1 MSKIEKKQNLT
12 VPEKFGAF
20 CVLGASVY
28 LIAISVFPVMYNLT
42 GEFERND
49 FIFNAILLLIGT
61 GSLFGSIR
69 FIKKSILFEQLLDL
83 GFEKGIYARLEPI
96 LNDIVESQVSMN
108 DVADQLKYMNTNIDR
123 LQKRQHSTGTGEGVV
138 SVREEIFRF
147 LRLVLLINVTLAV
160 FIYLLRAY
168 GTIIPYAMAML
179 FVLWWAEIT
188 FEFRMWKNSWVWAW
202 VFVPILTIPITTIL
216 ADLLYGD
223 AILVAA
229 MSVVL
234 IIYVAAYYTW
244 GRYLVERTLP
254 FGISEIAKEDLP
266 TDRFSGVL
274 RIIDPI
280 RKFVRRRARQLS
292 MVFFTASAALFLL
305 VVLTVASML
314 GLWQSPIP
322 ISLNQLMLLGLHV
335 VIFFS
340 VGRKLRRKSVAASR
354 PEVLQ
359 ENS

>member
-1 MSKIEKKQNLT
+1 MRKIEKKQSLT

-20 CVLGASVY
+20 SVLCASVY

-42 GEFERND
+42 GEFEKND

-61 GSLFGSIR
+61 GSLFGSIQ

-108 DVADQLKYMNTNIDR
+108 DVAAQLKYMNTNIDR
-123 LQKRQHSTGTGEGVV
+123 MQKRVHNPGSEVV

-202 VFVPILTIPITTIL
+202 VFVPVLTIPITTIL

-234 IIYVAAYYTW
+234 TIYVAAYYTW
-244 GRYLVERTLP
+244 SRYLVERTLP

-266 TDRFSGVL
+266 TSRFSGVL

-280 RKFVRRRARQLS
+280 RKFVRRRARPLS
-292 MVFFTASAALFLL
+292 IIFFTASAALFLL
-305 VVLTVASML
+305 VVLTVASMI

-322 ISLNQLMLLGLHV
+322 IGIHHLSLIGLHV
-335 VIFFS
+335 FIFFT
-340 VGRKLRRKSVAASR
+340 VGRKLRRKSLAAR
-354 PEVLQ
+354 QMVE
-359 ENS
+359 

>member
-1 MSKIEKKQNLT
+1 VRKIEKKQSLT

-20 CVLGASVY
+20 CVLCASVY

-42 GEFERND
+42 GEFEKND
-49 FIFNAILLLIGT
+49 FIFNAILLLVGT

-69 FIKKSILFEQLLDL
+69 FIKKSILFEQLLDI

-108 DVADQLKYMNTNIDR
+108 DVAEQLKYMNTNIDR
-123 LQKRQHSTGTGEGVV
+123 LQKRSHSTGPGVV
-138 SVREEIFRF
+138 DVRGEIFRF
-147 LRLVLLINVTLAV
+147 LRLVLLINVSLAV

-179 FVLWWAEIT
+179 FVMWWAEIT
-188 FEFRMWKNSWVWAW
+188 FEFRMWKNSWVWVW
-202 VFVPILTIPITTIL
+202 VFVPVLTIPITTIL

-244 GRYLVERTLP
+244 SRYLVERTLP

-266 TDRFSGVL
+266 TDRLSGVP

-280 RKFVRRRARQLS
+280 RKFVRRRARPIS

-305 VVLTVASML
+305 VVLTVASMI
-314 GLWQSPIP
+314 GNWQSPIP
-322 ISLNQLMLLGLHV
+322 IGLHQLLLIGMHV
-335 VIFFS
+335 LIFFS
-340 VGRKLRRKSVAASR
+340 VGRKLRRKSLAASR
-354 PEVLQ
+354 PVVLQ
-359 ENS
+359 ESS

>member
-1 MSKIEKKQNLT
+1 VRKIEEKQGLT
-12 VPEKFGAF
+12 VSEKFGAF
-20 CVLGASVY
+20 CVLCASVY

-42 GEFERND
+42 GEFEKNE
-49 FIFNAILLLIGT
+49 FIFNAILLLIGA

-69 FIKKSILFEQLLDL
+69 FIKKSILFEQLLDI

-123 LQKRQHSTGTGEGVV
+123 LQKRSHSASTGAGVV
-138 SVREEIFRF
+138 DVREEIFRF
-147 LRLVLLINVTLAV
+147 LRLVLLINVSLAV

-216 ADLLYGD
+216 ADILYGD

-234 IIYVAAYYTW
+234 VIYVAAYYTW

-254 FGISEIAKEDLP
+254 FGISGIAKEDIP
-266 TDRFSGVL
+266 TSRFSGVL
-274 RIIDPI
+274 RIIDSV
-280 RKFVRRRARQLS
+280 RKFVRRRARLIS
-292 MVFFTASAALFLL
+292 VVFFTASATLFLL
-305 VVLTVASML
+305 VVLTVTSMI
-314 GLWQSPIP
+314 GLWQSPLP
-322 ISLNQLMLLGLHV
+322 IGIHHLLLIGLHV
-335 VIFFS
+335 FIFFS
-340 VGRKLRRKSVAASR
+340 VGRKLRRMSVASPVDAG
-354 PEVLQ
+354 
-359 ENS
+359 

>member
-1 MSKIEKKQNLT
+1 VRKIEKKQSLT

-20 CVLGASVY
+20 CVLCASVY

-49 FIFNAILLLIGT
+49 FIFNTILLLIGT
-61 GSLFGSIR
+61 GSLFGSIQ

-108 DVADQLKYMNTNIDR
+108 DVAAQLKYMNTNIDR
-123 LQKRQHSTGTGEGVV
+123 MQKRVHNPGSEVV

-202 VFVPILTIPITTIL
+202 VFVPVLTIPITTIL

-244 GRYLVERTLP
+244 SRYLVERTLP

-266 TDRFSGVL
+266 TSRFSGVL

-280 RKFVRRRARQLS
+280 RKFVRRRARLIS
-292 MVFFTASAALFLL
+292 MVFFTASATLFLI
-305 VVLTVASML
+305 VVLTVASMI
-314 GLWQSPIP
+314 GEFESPIP
-322 ISLNQLMLLGLHV
+322 ISIGHLLLIGMHV
-335 VIFFS
+335 CIFFS
-340 VGRKLRRKSVAASR
+340 VGRKLRRKSMAASR
-354 PEVLQ
+354 PVVLQ
-359 ENS
+359 ESS

>member
-1 MSKIEKKQNLT
+1 MRKIEKKQSLT

-20 CVLGASVY
+20 SVLCASVY

-61 GSLFGSIR
+61 GSLFGSIQ

-108 DVADQLKYMNTNIDR
+108 DVAAQLKYMNTNIDR
-123 LQKRQHSTGTGEGVV
+123 MQKRVHNPRSEVV

-202 VFVPILTIPITTIL
+202 VFVPVLTIPITTIL

-244 GRYLVERTLP
+244 SRYLVERTLP
-254 FGISEIAKEDLP
+254 FGISEIAREDPP
-266 TDRFSGVL
+266 TSRFSGVL

-280 RKFVRRRARQLS
+280 RKFVRRRARPLS
-292 MVFFTASAALFLL
+292 IIFFTASAALFLL
-305 VVLTVASML
+305 VVLTVASMI

-322 ISLNQLMLLGLHV
+322 IGIHHLSLIGLHIF
-335 VIFFS
+335 IFFT
-340 VGRKLRRKSVAASR
+340 VGRKLRRKSLAAR
-354 PEVLQ
+354 QMVE
-359 ENS
+359 

>member
-1 MSKIEKKQNLT
+1 MT

-20 CVLGASVY
+20 SVLCTSVY
-28 LIAISVFPVMYNLT
+28 LIAISIFPVMYNLT
-42 GEFERND
+42 GEFEKSD
-49 FIFNAILLLIGT
+49 FIFNSILLLIGT
-61 GSLFGSIR
+61 GSLFGSIQ

-123 LQKRQHSTGTGEGVV
+123 LQKRSHSSSTGTGAGLVD
-138 SVREEIFRF
+138 VREEIFRF
-147 LRLVLLINVTLAV
+147 LRMVLLINVSLAV

-234 IIYVAAYYTW
+234 VIYVAAYYTW
-244 GRYLVERTLP
+244 SRYLVERTLP
-254 FGISEIAKEDLP
+254 FGISGIAKEDLP
-266 TDRFSGVL
+266 TSRFSGVL
-274 RIIDPI
+274 RIIDLI
-280 RKFVRRRARQLS
+280 RKFVRRWSRQIS
-292 MVFFTASAALFLL
+292 IVFFTASATLFLL
-305 VVLTVASML
+305 VVLTVAFMI

-322 ISLNQLMLLGLHV
+322 ISTGQLMLLGLHV
-335 VIFFS
+335 FIFFS
-340 VGRKLRRKSVAASR
+340 VGRKLRKKSIAASR
-354 PEVLQ
+354 PVALQ
-359 ENS
+359 ESS

>member
-1 MSKIEKKQNLT
+1 
-12 VPEKFGAF
+12 
-20 CVLGASVY
+20 
-28 LIAISVFPVMYNLT
+28 MYNLT
-42 GEFERND
+42 GEFEKND

-108 DVADQLKYMNTNIDR
+108 DMSDQLKYMNTNIDR
-123 LQKRQHSTGTGEGVV
+123 MQKRAHNTGTGVV
-138 SVREEIFRF
+138 DVREEVFRF
-147 LRLVLLINVTLAV
+147 LRLVLLINVSLAV
-160 FIYLLRAY
+160 FIYLLNAY

-202 VFVPILTIPITTIL
+202 VFVPVLTIPITTIL

-229 MSVVL
+229 MVVVL

-266 TDRFSGVL
+266 TDRLSGVL

-280 RKFVRRRARQLS
+280 RKFMQRHARPLS
-292 MVFFTASAALFLL
+292 MVFFTASATLFLL
-305 VVLTVASML
+305 VVLTVADMI
-314 GLWQSPIP
+314 GEWESPIP
-322 ISLNQLMLLGLHV
+322 ISLDRLLLIGLHV

-340 VGRKLRRKSVAASR
+340 VGRKLRRKSVAAG
-354 PEVLQ
+354 PVDGL
-359 ENS
+359 

>member
-1 MSKIEKKQNLT
+1 MT

-20 CVLGASVY
+20 CVLCASVY

-69 FIKKSILFEQLLDL
+69 FIKKSILFEQLLDI

-123 LQKRQHSTGTGEGVV
+123 LQKRSHSASTGAGVV

-147 LRLVLLINVTLAV
+147 LRLVLLINVSLAV

-234 IIYVAAYYTW
+234 VIYVAAYYTW

-254 FGISEIAKEDLP
+254 FGISEITKEDLP
-266 TDRFSGVL
+266 TNRFSGVL

-280 RKFVRRRARQLS
+280 RGFVRRRARQIS

-305 VVLTVASML
+305 VVLTVASMI
-314 GLWQSPIP
+314 GQWQSPIP
-322 ISLNQLMLLGLHV
+322 ISIHHLLLIGLHV
-335 VIFFS
+335 FIFFS
-340 VGRKLRRKSVAASR
+340 VGRKLRRKSMAAS
-354 PEVLQ
+354 PADG
-359 ENS
+359 

>member
-1 MSKIEKKQNLT
+1 MT

-20 CVLGASVY
+20 SVLCASVY

-61 GSLFGSIR
+61 GSLFGSIQ

-108 DVADQLKYMNTNIDR
+108 DVAAQLKYMNTNIDR
-123 LQKRQHSTGTGEGVV
+123 MQKRVHNPEAGVV

-147 LRLVLLINVTLAV
+147 LRLVLLINVSLAV

-202 VFVPILTIPITTIL
+202 VFVPVLTIPITTIL

-223 AILVAA
+223 AILVAV

-244 GRYLVERTLP
+244 SRYLVERTLP
-254 FGISEIAKEDLP
+254 FGISETVKEDLP
-266 TDRFSGVL
+266 TSRFSGVL

-280 RKFVRRRARQLS
+280 RKFVRRRARPLS
-292 MVFFTASAALFLL
+292 IIFFTASAALFLL
-305 VVLTVASML
+305 VVLTVTSMT

-322 ISLNQLMLLGLHV
+322 IGIHHLSLIGLHV
-335 VIFFS
+335 FIFFT
-340 VGRKLRRKSVAASR
+340 VGRKLRRKSLAAR
-354 PEVLQ
+354 QMVE
-359 ENS
+359 

>member
-1 MSKIEKKQNLT
+1 MSKIEKKQSLT

-20 CVLGASVY
+20 CVLCASVY
-28 LIAISVFPVMYNLT
+28 LIAISAFPVMYNLT

-49 FIFNAILLLIGT
+49 FIFNTILLLVGT

-69 FIKKSILFEQLLDL
+69 FIKKSILFEQLLDI

-108 DVADQLKYMNTNIDR
+108 DVADQLKYMNTNVDR
-123 LQKRQHSTGTGEGVV
+123 LQKRVHSTSTGAGVV
-138 SVREEIFRF
+138 DVREEIFRF
-147 LRLVLLINVTLAV
+147 LRLVLLINVSLAV

-179 FVLWWAEIT
+179 FILWWAEIT

-202 VFVPILTIPITTIL
+202 VFVPVLTIPITTIL

-244 GRYLVERTLP
+244 SRYLVERTLP
-254 FGISEIAKEDLP
+254 FGISGIAKEDLP
-266 TDRFSGVL
+266 TSRFSGVL

-280 RKFVRRRARQLS
+280 RKFVRRRARQIS
-292 MVFFTASAALFLL
+292 IVFFTASAALFLL
-305 VVLTVASML
+305 VVLTVASMI
-314 GLWQSPIP
+314 GAWQSPIP
-322 ISLNQLMLLGLHV
+322 ISLQQLLLIGLHV
-335 VIFFS
+335 FIFFT
-340 VGRKLRRKSVAASR
+340 VGRKLRRKSRAASQ
-354 PEVLQ
+354 VDA
-359 ENS
+359 

>member
-1 MSKIEKKQNLT
+1 MA

-20 CVLGASVY
+20 CVLCTSVY

-123 LQKRQHSTGTGEGVV
+123 LQKRSHSTGAGVV

-147 LRLVLLINVTLAV
+147 LRLVLLINVSLAV

-202 VFVPILTIPITTIL
+202 VFVPVLTIPITTIL

-234 IIYVAAYYTW
+234 VIYAAAYYTW

-266 TDRFSGVL
+266 TSRFSGVL

-280 RKFVRRRARQLS
+280 RKFVRRRARPIS
-292 MVFFTASAALFLL
+292 IVFFTASATLFLL
-305 VVLTVASML
+305 VVLTVTSMI
-314 GLWQSPIP
+314 GLWQSPLP
-322 ISLNQLMLLGLHV
+322 IGIHHLLLIGLHV
-335 VIFFS
+335 FIFFS
-340 VGRKLRRKSVAASR
+340 VGRKLRRMSMASR
-354 PEVLQ
+354 PVALQ
-359 ENS
+359 ESS

>member
-1 MSKIEKKQNLT
+1 
-12 VPEKFGAF
+12 
-20 CVLGASVY
+20 
-28 LIAISVFPVMYNLT
+28 MYNLT

-61 GSLFGSIR
+61 GSLFGSIQ

-108 DVADQLKYMNTNIDR
+108 DVAAQLKYMNTNIDR
-123 LQKRQHSTGTGEGVV
+123 MQKRVHNPGAEVV

-147 LRLVLLINVTLAV
+147 LRLVLLINVTLAI

-202 VFVPILTIPITTIL
+202 VFVPVLTIPITTII

-244 GRYLVERTLP
+244 SRYLVERTLP

-266 TDRFSGVL
+266 TSRFSGVL
-274 RIIDPI
+274 RIINPI
-280 RKFVRRRARQLS
+280 RKFVRRRARPLS
-292 MVFFTASAALFLL
+292 IIFFTASAALFLL
-305 VVLTVASML
+305 VVLTGTSMI
-314 GLWQSPIP
+314 GLWESPIP
-322 ISLNQLMLLGLHV
+322 ISTHHIALIGLHV
-335 VIFFS
+335 FIFFS
-340 VGRKLRRKSVAASR
+340 VGRKLRRKSMAASR
-354 PEVLQ
+354 VDG
-359 ENS
+359 

>member
-1 MSKIEKKQNLT
+1 MT

-20 CVLGASVY
+20 CVLCASVY
-28 LIAISVFPVMYNLT
+28 LIAISAFPVMYNLT

-49 FIFNAILLLIGT
+49 FIFNTILLLVGT

-69 FIKKSILFEQLLDL
+69 FIKKSILFEQLLDI

-123 LQKRQHSTGTGEGVV
+123 MQKRVHSTGAGVV
-138 SVREEIFRF
+138 DVREEIFRF

-202 VFVPILTIPITTIL
+202 VFVPVLTIPITTIL

-234 IIYVAAYYTW
+234 VIYVAAYYTW

-266 TDRFSGVL
+266 TSRFSGML

-280 RKFVRRRARQLS
+280 RKFVRRRARQIS

-305 VVLTVASML
+305 VVLTVASMI
-314 GLWQSPIP
+314 GIWQSQVP

-335 VIFFS
+335 FIFFS
-340 VGRKLRRKSVAASR
+340 VGRKLRRKSELVKS
-354 PEVLQ
+354 V
-359 ENS
+359 

>member
-1 MSKIEKKQNLT
+1 MSKIEKKQSLT

-20 CVLGASVY
+20 SVLCASVY

-61 GSLFGSIR
+61 GSLFGSIQ

-108 DVADQLKYMNTNIDR
+108 DVAAQLKYMNTNIDR
-123 LQKRQHSTGTGEGVV
+123 MQKRVHNPGSEVV

-202 VFVPILTIPITTIL
+202 VFVPVLTIPITTIL

-244 GRYLVERTLP
+244 SRYLVERTLP

-266 TDRFSGVL
+266 TNRFSGVL

-280 RKFVRRRARQLS
+280 RKFVRRRARPLS
-292 MVFFTASAALFLL
+292 IIFFTASAALFLL
-305 VVLTVASML
+305 VVLTVASMI

-322 ISLNQLMLLGLHV
+322 IGIHHLSLIGLHV
-335 VIFFS
+335 FIFFT
-340 VGRKLRRKSVAASR
+340 VGRKLRRKSLAAR
-354 PEVLQ
+354 QMVE
-359 ENS
+359 

>member
-1 MSKIEKKQNLT
+1 
-12 VPEKFGAF
+12 
-20 CVLGASVY
+20 
-28 LIAISVFPVMYNLT
+28 MYNLT

-61 GSLFGSIR
+61 GSLFGSIQ

-108 DVADQLKYMNTNIDR
+108 DVAAQLKYMNTNIDR
-123 LQKRQHSTGTGEGVV
+123 MQKRVHNPGAEVV

-147 LRLVLLINVTLAV
+147 LRLVLLINVTLAI

-244 GRYLVERTLP
+244 SRYLVERTLP

-266 TDRFSGVL
+266 TSRFSGVL
-274 RIIDPI
+274 RIINPI
-280 RKFVRRRARQLS
+280 RKFVRRRARPLS
-292 MVFFTASAALFLL
+292 IIFFTASAALFLL
-305 VVLTVASML
+305 VVLTGTSMI
-314 GLWQSPIP
+314 GLWESPIP
-322 ISLNQLMLLGLHV
+322 ISTHHIALIGLHV
-335 VIFFS
+335 FIFFS
-340 VGRKLRRKSVAASR
+340 VGRKLRRKSMAASR
-354 PEVLQ
+354 VDG
-359 ENS
+359 

>member
-1 MSKIEKKQNLT
+1 MSKIEKKQSLT

-20 CVLGASVY
+20 SVLCASVY

-61 GSLFGSIR
+61 GSLFGSIQ

-108 DVADQLKYMNTNIDR
+108 DVAAQLKYMNTNIDR
-123 LQKRQHSTGTGEGVV
+123 MQKRVHNPGSEVV

-202 VFVPILTIPITTIL
+202 VFVPVLTIPITTIL

-244 GRYLVERTLP
+244 SRYLVERTLP

-266 TDRFSGVL
+266 TSRFSGVL

-280 RKFVRRRARQLS
+280 RKFVRRRARPLS
-292 MVFFTASAALFLL
+292 IIFFTASAALFLL
-305 VVLTVASML
+305 VVLTVASMI

-322 ISLNQLMLLGLHV
+322 IGIHHLSLIGLHV
-335 VIFFS
+335 FIFFT
-340 VGRKLRRKSVAASR
+340 VGRKLRRKSLAAR
-354 PEVLQ
+354 QMVE
-359 ENS
+359 

>member
-1 MSKIEKKQNLT
+1 MT

-20 CVLGASVY
+20 CVLCTSVY

-108 DVADQLKYMNTNIDR
+108 DVAEELKYMNTNIDR
-123 LQKRQHSTGTGEGVV
+123 LQKRSHSTGTGEGVV

-147 LRLVLLINVTLAV
+147 LRLVLLINVSLAV

-234 IIYVAAYYTW
+234 VIYAAAYYTW

-254 FGISEIAKEDLP
+254 FGISEIAKVDLP
-266 TDRFSGVL
+266 TSRLSGVL
-274 RIIDPI
+274 RIIDQI
-280 RKFVRRRARQLS
+280 RKFVRRRARQIS

-305 VVLTVASML
+305 VVLTVASMI
-314 GLWQSPIP
+314 GKWQSPIP
-322 ISLNQLMLLGLHV
+322 ISLNQLLLIGLHV
-335 VIFFS
+335 FIFFS

-354 PEVLQ
+354 PVVLQ
-359 ENS
+359 ESS

>member
-1 MSKIEKKQNLT
+1 MSKIEKKQSLT
-12 VPEKFGAF
+12 VLEKFGAF
-20 CVLGASVY
+20 SVLCASVY

-61 GSLFGSIR
+61 GSLFGSIQ

-108 DVADQLKYMNTNIDR
+108 DVASQLKYMNTNIDR
-123 LQKRQHSTGTGEGVV
+123 LQKRSHNPGAGLVD
-138 SVREEIFRF
+138 VREEIFRF
-147 LRLVLLINVTLAV
+147 LRLVLLINVSLAV

-202 VFVPILTIPITTIL
+202 VFVPVLTIPITTIL

-234 IIYVAAYYTW
+234 VIYVAAYYTW

-266 TDRFSGVL
+266 TSRFSGVL

-280 RKFVRRRARQLS
+280 RKFVRRRARPLS
-292 MVFFTASAALFLL
+292 IIFFTASAALFLL
-305 VVLTVASML
+305 VVLTGTSMI
-314 GLWQSPIP
+314 GLWESPIP
-322 ISLNQLMLLGLHV
+322 ISTYHIALIGLHV
-335 VIFFS
+335 FIFFS
-340 VGRKLRRKSVAASR
+340 VGRKLRRKSMAASR
-354 PEVLQ
+354 PVDG
-359 ENS
+359 

>member
-1 MSKIEKKQNLT
+1 MSKIEKKQSLT
-12 VPEKFGAF
+12 VLEKFGAF
-20 CVLGASVY
+20 SVLCASVY

-61 GSLFGSIR
+61 GSLFGSIQ

-108 DVADQLKYMNTNIDR
+108 DVASQLKYMNTNIDR
-123 LQKRQHSTGTGEGVV
+123 LQKRSHNPGAGLVDI
-138 SVREEIFRF
+138 REEIFRF
-147 LRLVLLINVTLAV
+147 LRLVLLINVSLAV

-202 VFVPILTIPITTIL
+202 VFVPVLTIPITTIL

-254 FGISEIAKEDLP
+254 FGISEIAKEDL
-266 TDRFSGVL
+266 
-274 RIIDPI
+274 
-280 RKFVRRRARQLS
+280 
-292 MVFFTASAALFLL
+292 
-305 VVLTVASML
+305 
-314 GLWQSPIP
+314 
-322 ISLNQLMLLGLHV
+322 
-335 VIFFS
+335 
-340 VGRKLRRKSVAASR
+340 
-354 PEVLQ
+354 
-359 ENS
+359 